1 MEKNDECSCS
11 PVSVYLLSIFFLCQ
25 LYVIPV
31 NETQI
36 ISSGEPIFNL
46 ETIMNKLIKHSH

>member
-1 MEKNDECSCS
+1 MEKNGECSCS